1 MSVEAG
7 PGPEPR
13 RPAVPIETSVTPD
26 YIICLETGRK
36 LVLMRRH
43 LRETL
48 HLTPEQY
55 RARWNL
61 PPEYPMA
68 APNYVLK
75 RAGFC
80 A

>member
-1 MSVEAG
+1 MSAQAAG
-7 PGPEPR
+7 ANEPR

-26 YIICLETGRK
+26 YIICLETGAR

-55 RARWNL
+55 RARWGL

-68 APNYVLK
+68 APNYAQR
-75 RAGFC
+75 RAKSR

>member
-1 MSVEAG
+1 MSACAG
-7 PGPEPR
+7 PDPER
-13 RPAVPIETSVTPD
+13 RPPAVPIETSVTPD

-68 APNYVLK
+68 APNYLRK
-75 RAGFC
+75 KAGFS

>member
-1 MSVEAG
+1 VSADAG
-7 PGPEPR
+7 PAPEAR

-68 APNYVLK
+68 APNYLRR
-75 RAGFC
+75 RAEFSV
-80 A
+80 